1 MIRTAILILTLSSV
15 AAAAPAAAENW
26 EQLPD
31 GSMGRETEFRGVDGL
46 AIAAYIRKPAG
57 PGPFPVIVW
66 MHGGRDSKQ
75 GTIGSGKV
83 QRPPIADLV
92 KQGWAVYSA
101 DYRHAEKIGIYS
113 IEFDDTVKAVEAARA
128 LPFVDPKRVGYMG
141 HSHGAQVGTRV
152 VSRVDLSGAVIC
164 APAAMDFIEI
174 KKAIKAGVKL
184 VPILSKILADLEQK
198 YGAPMEEIA
207 QDPARYGYS
216 SGITEAARVRCPLL
230 IENGRDDDN
239 SPPSVIEAYVKALR
253 AAGKQVETY
262 QPDHG
267 PHGFYFGNPQIPET
281 AEAARLAVAFFKKCF
296 GR

>member
-1 MIRTAILILTLSSV
+1 MIRITILILTLAFV
-15 AAAAPAAAENW
+15 AAGQPAAENW

-31 GSMGRETEFRGVDGL
+31 GSMGRETEFRGVDGV
-46 AIAAYIRKPAG
+46 AIAAYVRKPAG

-66 MHGGRDSKQ
+66 MHGGRDSRQ
-75 GTIGSGKV
+75 STINSAKV
-83 QRPPIADLV
+83 PRPPIAELV

-101 DYRHAEKIGIYS
+101 DYRHQEKVSIFP

-128 LPFVDPKRVGYMG
+128 LPFVDPKRVGYIG

-174 KKAIKAGVKL
+174 KKAIQAGVKL
-184 VPILSKILADLEQK
+184 VPILSKILAELEQK

-207 QDPARYGYS
+207 KDPAKYGYS
-216 SGITEAARVRCPLL
+216 SGITEAAGVRCPLL

-253 AAGKQVETY
+253 AAGKRVETY

-267 PHGFYFGNPQIPET
+267 PHGFFFGNPPIPET

-296 GR
+296 E